1 MSPISHTITSETL
14 EWKGVILPVADVVV
28 THEFSPLPK
37 DVSPGKRTPL
47 TVTCTARKQ
56 ASPTYV
62 LQTPFEGGVPY
73 QGDEVTLT
81 LFKRYGDEGSTRVH
95 PLRLVVDEIE
105 YDGDNLSLRLIQRV
119 DAFSTTISISPC
131 PPHHTRY
138 LSVRNDRDT
147 KEQIGD
153 EGETRSVNPSLRWP
167 LYYALRAGGYSVT
180 PPPLPTIELDLP
192 LQGAYT
198 TNTWDNPYYSRN
210 ADRDAAILSDAK
222 AIDFFQNPGAA
233 GAANEEP
240 EGVNGIGFA
249 GELARS
255 RSNRD
260 GTESPSGA
268 TLNGVYF
275 MTEGIVQ
282 VAQAKAHR
290 SIWGQRYSRGNT
302 FTSFMIVR
310 GSDTV
315 ENPDNL
321 YQVKLC
327 TSARRGL
334 ALRWNQAGHFWVYSS
349 SYSQEWVGFSP
360 SSESVVKEFDI
371 DGWHGRR
378 EIPVVIEQIADQVT
392 IRIGTIHEV
401 QFNTPSITGR
411 YGATPTWVEV
421 WIHNPTKSA
430 AMGVTGVQVAGIPTE
445 EPYKSRFMEV
455 AKDYHRFTPKARI
468 FSNPILYSQGVLP
481 SVRAKPA
488 GEVLDDICSS
498 AGLTWWIRP
507 DGVAVVVPLEDLE
520 RSSYGSTYAIN
531 VSSDVKDINISTSA
545 VDAKSSIEVEYATV
559 AMCSFEEARW
569 VIYEGGGYADRNKP
583 IEIMLT
589 ADEEVDWLEPDFT
602 VEEMSTQG
610 YRWLKSGV
618 GSFYGGGTEYQM
630 QWYDQKGVLQNGP
643 KASTAMDSTFTLD
656 KITPW
661 SVRMTT
667 KYTAQGHI
675 PNPGGGRFWNRVN
688 EGALQA
694 VPNQENRRWALNAG
708 APTQIE
714 AAIHGLPII
723 RARGQFKRA
732 KKTGTVSGPI
742 QNAGVLRVGS
752 WDWLMGS
759 SFARYAGNAI
769 GPWVLRPRLRIKSLV
784 IHYRPEVSIGD
795 TVNIYGTYG
804 SEMGLAF
811 DGTLTGIVYS
821 VTHSPSVG
829 ETSLGVMVKPSKP
842 QA

>member
-14 EWKGVILPVADVVV
+14 EWKGIILPVADVVV

-47 TVTCTARKQ
+47 TVTCTARKK

-62 LQTPFEGGVPY
+62 MQTPFEGGLPE
-73 QGDEVTLT
+73 QGDAVTLT
-81 LFKRYGDEGSTRVH
+81 LFKRYGDEGSTH
-95 PLRLVVDEIE
+95 EYPLNLVVDEIE
-105 YDGDNLSLRLIQRV
+105 YDGDNLSLRLVQRI
-119 DAFSTTISISPC
+119 DSFSIPISISPC

-138 LSVRNDRDT
+138 WAVRSDRST

-153 EGETRSVNPSLRWP
+153 AGETRSVNPSLRWP
-167 LYYALRAGGYSVT
+167 LYWALRAGGYSVT

-192 LQGAYT
+192 LQGSFT
-198 TNTWDNPYYSRN
+198 TNTWDNPYYSQD

-222 AIDFFQNPGAA
+222 AIDFFQNPGGV
-233 GAANEEP
+233 GAASEEP
-240 EGVNGIGFA
+240 EGVNGIGFS

-255 RSNRD
+255 RSNKD
-260 GTESPSGA
+260 GTGSPSA
-268 TLNGVYF
+268 ASSNGVWF
-275 MTEGIVQ
+275 MIEGIVQ
-282 VAQAKAHR
+282 ATQAKARRDTGNWRFHR
-290 SIWGQRYSRGNT
+290 GHT

-310 GSDTV
+310 SEDV
-315 ENPDNL
+315 LRNPENL
-321 YQVKLC
+321 YQVKFC
-327 TSARRGL
+327 TSSRRGL

-349 SYSQEWVGFSP
+349 SYAQEWVGFSP

-371 DGWHGRR
+371 DGWRGQR
-378 EIPVVIEQIADQVT
+378 EIPVVIEQIADQVI
-392 IRIGTIHEV
+392 IRVGTIHEV
-401 QFNTPSITGR
+401 KFNTPSITGS

-421 WIHNPTKSA
+421 WIHNPSGYA
-430 AMGVTGVQVAGIPTE
+430 SMGVTGVQVASIPVN

-468 FSNPILYSQGVLP
+468 LANPILHTQGVLP

-520 RSSYGSTYAIN
+520 RSSYGSSYAIN
-531 VSSDVKDINISTSA
+531 VSSDVKDISISKSA
-545 VDAKSSIEVEYATV
+545 VDAKSSLEIEYASV

-569 VIYEGGGYADRNKP
+569 VLYEGGGYADLNKP
-583 IEIMLT
+583 VEIMLT
-589 ADEEVDWLEPDFT
+589 ADEEIDWLEPDFT
-602 VEEMSTQG
+602 VENMATQG

-618 GSFYGGGTEYQM
+618 GSFYGGGSEHQM
-630 QWYDQKGVLQNGP
+630 HWYNPQGVMQDGP
-643 KASTAMDSTFTLD
+643 KTSTAIDSSFTLT

-661 SVRMTT
+661 SVKMTS
-667 KYTAQGHI
+667 KYLSGSYP

-688 EGALQA
+688 DGALQA
-694 VPNQENRRWALNAG
+694 VPNQENRRWALDAG
-708 APTQIE
+708 APQQID
-714 AAIHGLPII
+714 APIHGLPII
-723 RARGQFKRA
+723 RARGQLKRA
-732 KKTGTVSGPI
+732 KKTGTIAGSV
-742 QNAGVLRVGS
+742 QNAGVLQVGS

-759 SFARYAGNAI
+759 GFAKAAGYAIA
-769 GPWVLRPRLRIKSLV
+769 PWVLKPRLQIKSLV
-784 IHYRPEVSIGD
+784 IRYRPEVSIGD

-804 SEMGLAF
+804 SEMGRSF

-829 ETSLGVMVKPSKP
+829 ETSLGVMVKPQS
-842 QA
+842 

>member
-47 TVTCTARKQ
+47 TVTCTARKK

-62 LQTPFEGGVPY
+62 MQTPFEGGIPG
-73 QGDEVTLT
+73 QGDAVTLT
-81 LFKRYGDEGSTRVH
+81 LFKRYGDDGSTRVH
-95 PLRLVVDEIE
+95 KMELLVDEIE

-119 DAFSTTISISPC
+119 DSFSTPLSISPC

-138 LSVRNDRDT
+138 WATRSDRDS

-153 EGETRSVNPSLRWP
+153 AGETRSVNPSLRWP
-167 LYYALRAGGYSVT
+167 LFWALRAGGYSVT

-192 LQGAYT
+192 LQGAFT
-198 TNTWDNPYYSRN
+198 TNTWDNPYYSN
-210 ADRDAAILSDAK
+210 DADRDAAILSNAK
-222 AIDFFQNPGAA
+222 AIDFFQNPGAL
-233 GAANEEP
+233 GAASEEP
-240 EGVNGIGFA
+240 EGVNGIGFS

-255 RSNRD
+255 RSNKD
-260 GTESPSGA
+260 GTESPSSA
-268 TLNGVYF
+268 SFNGVWF

-282 VAQAKAHR
+282 VTQAKARRHTGN
-290 SIWGQRYSRGNT
+290 WPFYRGHT
-302 FTSFMIVR
+302 FTSFMIIR
-310 GSDTV
+310 SSDSV
-315 ENPDNL
+315 ENPDSL
-321 YQVKLC
+321 YQVKFC

-349 SYSQEWVGFSP
+349 SYAQEWPGFSP
-360 SSESVVKEFDI
+360 ATESVVKEFDI
-371 DGWHGRR
+371 DGWRGRR

-401 QFNTPSITGR
+401 NFNTPSITGR

-421 WIHNPTKSA
+421 WIHNPSKSA
-430 AMGVTGVQVAGIPTE
+430 AMGVTGVQVAGIPMN

-468 FSNPILYSQGVLP
+468 LANPILHTQGVLP

-520 RSSYGSTYAIN
+520 KSSYGSSYAIN
-531 VSSDVKDINISTSA
+531 VSSDVKDLSISKSA
-545 VDAKSSIEVEYATV
+545 VDAKSSLEIEYAAV

-569 VIYEGGGYADRNKP
+569 VLYEGGGYADRNKP
-583 IEIMLT
+583 VEVMLT
-589 ADEEVDWLEPDFT
+589 ADEELDWLEPDFT
-602 VEEMSTQG
+602 VENMATQG

-630 QWYDQKGVLQNGP
+630 HWYDPKGVLQDGP
-643 KASTAMDSTFTLD
+643 KTSTAMDSTFELTMVN
-656 KITPW
+656 PW
-661 SVRMTT
+661 NVKLTSR
-667 KYTAQGHI
+667 YTAQGHP
-675 PNPGGGRFWNRVN
+675 PNPGGGRFWQRVN

-694 VPNQENRRWALNAG
+694 VPNQENRRSELNAG
-708 APTQIE
+708 APQQID
-714 AAIHGLPII
+714 APIHGLPII
-723 RARGQFKRA
+723 RARGQLKRA
-732 KKTGTVSGPI
+732 KKTGTIAGPI
-742 QNAGVLRVGS
+742 QNGGVLQVGS

-759 SFARYAGNAI
+759 GFAQAAGRAI
-769 GPWVLRPRLRIKSLV
+769 APWVLKPRLQIKSLV
-784 IHYRPEVSIGD
+784 IRYRPEVSIGD

-804 SEMGLAF
+804 SEMGRAF
-811 DGTLTGIVYS
+811 NGTLSGIVYS

-829 ETSLGVMVKPSKP
+829 ETSLGVIVKPSKP

>member
-37 DVSPGKRTPL
+37 DVSPGKRSPL
-47 TVTCTARKQ
+47 TVTCTARKK

-62 LQTPFEGGVPY
+62 MQTPFEGGLPEH
-73 QGDEVTLT
+73 GDEVTMT
-81 LFKRYGDEGSTRVH
+81 LFKRYGDEGSTRAH
-95 PLRLVVDEIE
+95 PLRLVVDEVE
-105 YDGDNLSLRLIQRV
+105 YDGDNLSLRLIQRI
-119 DAFSTTISISPC
+119 DAFSAPISISPC

-138 LSVRNDRDT
+138 WAVRSDKFT

-192 LQGAYT
+192 LQGAFT
-198 TNTWDNPYYSRN
+198 TNTWDNPYYSQH
-210 ADRDAAILSDAK
+210 ADRDAAILSGAK
-222 AIDFFQNPGAA
+222 TIDFFQNPGGWAA
-233 GAANEEP
+233 ASDEP
-240 EGVNGIGFA
+240 EGVNGIGFS

-255 RSNRD
+255 RSNKD
-260 GTESPSGA
+260 KNGSPAAA
-268 TLNGVYF
+268 TLNGVWF

-282 VAQAKAHR
+282 VTQSKSR
-290 SIWGQRYSRGNT
+290 NDRGDRTYSRGNT

-315 ENPDNL
+315 ENPENL
-321 YQVKLC
+321 YQVKFC
-327 TSARRGL
+327 TSSRRGL

-349 SYSQEWVGFSP
+349 SYAQEWAGFSP
-360 SSESVVKEFDI
+360 ASESVVKEFDI
-371 DGWHGRR
+371 DGWRGRR
-378 EIPVVIEQIADQVT
+378 EIPVVIEQIADQVI
-392 IRIGTIHEV
+392 IRVGAIHEV
-401 QFNTPSITGR
+401 KFNTPSITGR

-421 WIHNPTKSA
+421 WIHNPAGSA
-430 AMGVTGVQVAGIPTE
+430 AMGVTGVQVAGIPMN

-455 AKDYHRFTPKARI
+455 AKDYHLFTPKARI
-468 FSNPILYSQGVLP
+468 FSNPILYTQGVLP

-520 RSSYGSTYAIN
+520 RSRYGSSYAIN
-531 VSSDVKDINISTSA
+531 VSSDVKDISFSKSA
-545 VDAKSSIEVEYATV
+545 VDAKSSLEVEYAAV
-559 AMCSFEEARW
+559 AMCSSEEARW
-569 VIYEGGGYADRNKP
+569 VLYEGGGYADINKP
-583 IEIMLT
+583 IEVMLT
-589 ADEEVDWLEPDFT
+589 ADEEIDWLEPDFT
-602 VEEMSTQG
+602 VENMAIQG

-630 QWYDQKGVLQNGP
+630 HWYDPKGVLQNGP
-643 KASTAMDSTFTLD
+643 KTSVAMDSEFTLT

-661 SVRMTT
+661 SVRMTS
-667 KYTAQGHI
+667 KYPRPGVLAD
-675 PNPGGGRFWNRVN
+675 PGGGRFWKRVN
-688 EGALQA
+688 DGVLQA
-694 VPNQENRRWALNAG
+694 VPNRENRNWALQAG
-708 APTQIE
+708 SSTQID
-714 AAIHGLPII
+714 ADIHGLPII
-723 RARGQFKRA
+723 RARGQLKRA
-732 KKTGTVSGPI
+732 KKTGTIAGSV
-742 QNAGVLRVGS
+742 QNAGVLQVGS
-752 WDWLMGS
+752 WDWLMGY
-759 SFARYAGNAI
+759 SFAKAAGYAIA
-769 GPWVLRPRLRIKSLV
+769 PWVLKPRLQIKSLV
-784 IHYRPEVSIGD
+784 IRYRPEVSIGD

-804 SEMGLAF
+804 SEIGRAF

-829 ETSLGVMVKPSKP
+829 ETSLGVMVKPQS
-842 QA
+842 

>member
-14 EWKGVILPVADVVV
+14 EWKGIILPIADVVV

-47 TVTCTARKQ
+47 TVTCTARKK
-56 ASPTYV
+56 ASPTYMM
-62 LQTPFEGGVPY
+62 QTPFEGGIPEH
-73 QGDEVTLT
+73 GDAVTMT
-81 LFKRYGDEGSTRVH
+81 LFKRYGDDGSTQSH
-95 PLRLVVDEIE
+95 QMNLVVDEIE

-119 DAFSTTISISPC
+119 DSFTIPISISPC

-138 LSVRNDRDT
+138 WAVRSDRPT

-153 EGETRSVNPSLRWP
+153 VGETRSVNPSLRWP

-198 TNTWDNPYYSRN
+198 PNTWDNPYYSQD
-210 ADRDAAILSDAK
+210 ADRDAAILSDVK
-222 AIDFFQNPGAA
+222 AIDFFQNPGWYGSASK
-233 GAANEEP
+233 EP
-240 EGVNGIGFA
+240 EGVSGIGFS

-255 RSNRD
+255 RSNKD
-260 GTESPSGA
+260 GASSPSAA
-268 TLNGVYF
+268 TFNGVWF
-275 MTEGIVQ
+275 MTEGIAQ
-282 VAQAKAHR
+282 VTQAKGR
-290 SIWGQRYSRGNT
+290 RDTEGKPYRRGHT
-302 FTSFMIVR
+302 FTSFMIIRSEDAVK
-310 GSDTV
+310 
-315 ENPDNL
+315 NPENL
-321 YQVKLC
+321 YQVKFC

-334 ALRWNQAGHFWVYSS
+334 ALRWNQDGHFWVYRS
-349 SYSQEWVGFSP
+349 SYAQEWVGFSP

-371 DGWHGRR
+371 DGWRGRR
-378 EIPVVIEQIADQVT
+378 EIPVVIEQIADQVI
-392 IRIGTIHEV
+392 IRVGTIHEV
-401 QFNTPSITGR
+401 KFNTPSVTAS
-411 YGATPTWVEV
+411 YGSTPTWVEV
-421 WIHNPTKSA
+421 WIHNPPGSA
-430 AMGVTGVQVAGIPTE
+430 AMGVTGVQVAGIPLD

-468 FSNPILYSQGVLP
+468 FSNPILYTQGVLP

-531 VSSDVKDINISTSA
+531 VSSDVKDISISKSA
-545 VDAKSSIEVEYATV
+545 VDAKSSLEVEYAAV

-569 VIYEGGGYADRNKP
+569 VLYEGGGYADIGKP
-583 IEIMLT
+583 IEVMLT
-589 ADEEVDWLEPDFT
+589 ADEEIDWLEPDFT
-602 VEEMSTQG
+602 VEDMATQG

-630 QWYDQKGVLQNGP
+630 HWHNPQGVLQDGP
-643 KASTAMDSTFTLD
+643 KTSVAMDSEFELT

-661 SVRMTT
+661 SVRLTS
-667 KYTAQGHI
+667 KYTTPGRL
-675 PNPGGGRFWNRVN
+675 PDPGGGRFWQRVN

-694 VPNQENRRWALNAG
+694 VPNQEYRPREIRVG
-708 APTQIE
+708 TPTHIE
-714 AAIHGLPII
+714 ADIHGLPII
-723 RARGQFKRA
+723 RARGQLKRS
-732 KKTGTVSGPI
+732 KKTGTIAGSV
-742 QNAGVLRVGS
+742 QNAGVLQVGS

-759 SFARYAGNAI
+759 SFAKAAGYAIA
-769 GPWVLRPRLRIKSLV
+769 PWVLKPRLQIKSLV
-784 IHYRPEVSIGD
+784 IRYRPEVSIGD

-804 SEMGLAF
+804 SEMGRAF
-811 DGTLTGIVYS
+811 NGTLTGIVYS

-829 ETSLGVMVKPSKP
+829 ETSLGVMVKPQK
-842 QA
+842 

>member
-14 EWKGVILPVADVVV
+14 EWKGTILPIADVVV

-47 TVTCTARKQ
+47 TVTCTARKK
-56 ASPTYV
+56 ASPIYV
-62 LQTPFEGGVPY
+62 MQTPFEGGMPD

-81 LFKRYGDEGSTRVH
+81 LFKRYGDEGSTRAH

-119 DAFSTTISISPC
+119 DAFSTPISISPC

-138 LSVRNDRDT
+138 WAARSDRFT

-153 EGETRSVNPSLRWP
+153 AGETRSVNPSLRWP

-192 LQGAYT
+192 LQGAFT
-198 TNTWDNPYYSRN
+198 SNTWDNPYYSQN
-210 ADRDAAILSDAK
+210 HDRDAAILSNAK
-222 AIDFFQNPGAA
+222 TIDFFRNPGGW
-233 GAANEEP
+233 GAASDAQ
-240 EGVNGIGFA
+240 EGVSGIGFA

-255 RSNRD
+255 RSNKD
-260 GTESPSGA
+260 GTGSPSAA
-268 TLNGVYF
+268 TFNGVWF

-282 VAQAKAHR
+282 VTQSKSR
-290 SIWGQRYSRGNT
+290 NDIGDRTYSRGHT

-310 GSDTV
+310 SEDTV
-315 ENPDNL
+315 RNPENL
-321 YQVKLC
+321 YQVKFC
-327 TSARRGL
+327 TSSRRGL

-349 SYSQEWVGFSP
+349 SYAQEWVGFSP
-360 SSESVVKEFDI
+360 ASESVVKEFDI
-371 DGWHGRR
+371 DGWRGQR
-378 EIPVVIEQIADQVT
+378 EIPVVIEQIADQVI

-401 QFNTPSITGR
+401 KFNTPSITGR
-411 YGATPTWVEV
+411 YGSTPTWVEV
-421 WIHNPTKSA
+421 WIHNPSGYA
-430 AMGVTGVQVAGIPTE
+430 SMGVTGVQVAGIPMA

-468 FSNPILYSQGVLP
+468 FSNPILYTQGVLP

-498 AGLTWWIRP
+498 AGLTWWVRP

-520 RSSYGSTYAIN
+520 RSSYGSSYAIN
-531 VSSDVKDINISTSA
+531 VSSDVKDISISKSA
-545 VDAKSSIEVEYATV
+545 VGAKSSLEVEYAAV

-569 VIYEGGGYADRNKP
+569 VLYEGGGFADLNKP
-583 IEIMLT
+583 VEIMLT
-589 ADEEVDWLEPDFT
+589 ADEEIDWLEPDFT
-602 VEEMSTQG
+602 VENMATEG

-630 QWYDQKGVLQNGP
+630 QWYNPQGVLQKGP
-643 KASTAMDSTFTLD
+643 KTSVAMESTFTLD

-661 SVRMTT
+661 SVRLTS
-667 KYTAQGHI
+667 KYTVPGRL
-675 PNPGGGRFWNRVN
+675 PDPGGGRFWQRVN

-694 VPNQENRRWALNAG
+694 VPNQEYRNWALRAG
-708 APTQIE
+708 SPTQIG
-714 AAIHGLPII
+714 ADIHGLPII
-723 RARGQFKRA
+723 RARGQIKRA
-732 KKTGTVSGPI
+732 KKTGTISGPV
-742 QNAGVLRVGS
+742 QNAGTLQVGS

-759 SFARYAGNAI
+759 GFAEAAGNAI
-769 GPWVLRPRLRIKSLV
+769 APWVLKPRLQIKSLV
-784 IHYRPEVSIGD
+784 IRYRPEVSIGN

-804 SEMGLAF
+804 SEMGRTF

-829 ETSLGVMVKPSKP
+829 ETSLGVMVKPPKS

>member
-14 EWKGVILPVADVVV
+14 EWKGTILPVADVVV

-47 TVTCTARKQ
+47 TVTCTARKK

-62 LQTPFEGGVPY
+62 MQTPFEGGLPE
-73 QGDEVTLT
+73 QGDAVTLT
-81 LFKRYGDEGSTRVH
+81 LFKRYGDEGSTREH
-95 PLRLVVDEIE
+95 PLNLVVDEIE
-105 YDGDNLSLRLIQRV
+105 YDGDNLSLRLVQRI
-119 DAFSTTISISPC
+119 DSFSIPISISPC

-138 LSVRNDRDT
+138 WAVRSDRST

-153 EGETRSVNPSLRWP
+153 AGETRSVNPSLRWP

-192 LQGAYT
+192 LQGAFT
-198 TNTWDNPYYSRN
+198 TNTWDNPYYSQD
-210 ADRDAAILSDAK
+210 ADRDAAILSDDK
-222 AIDFFQNPGAA
+222 AIDFFQNPGGV
-233 GAANEEP
+233 GAASEEP
-240 EGVNGIGFA
+240 EGVNGIGFS

-255 RSNRD
+255 RSNKD
-260 GTESPSGA
+260 GTGSPSA
-268 TLNGVYF
+268 ASSNGVWF
-275 MTEGIVQ
+275 MVEGIVQ
-282 VAQAKAHR
+282 ATQAKARRDTGNWRFHR
-290 SIWGQRYSRGNT
+290 GHT

-310 GSDTV
+310 SEDV
-315 ENPDNL
+315 LRNPENL
-321 YQVKLC
+321 YQVKFC
-327 TSARRGL
+327 TSSRRGL

-349 SYSQEWVGFSP
+349 SYAQEWAGFSP

-371 DGWHGRR
+371 DGWRGQR
-378 EIPVVIEQIADQVT
+378 EIPVVIEQIADQVI

-401 QFNTPSITGR
+401 KFNTPSITGS

-421 WIHNPTKSA
+421 WIHNPSGYA
-430 AMGVTGVQVAGIPTE
+430 SMGVTGVQVASIPVN

-468 FSNPILYSQGVLP
+468 FANPILHTQGVLP

-520 RSSYGSTYAIN
+520 RSSYGSSYAIN
-531 VSSDVKDINISTSA
+531 VSSDVKDISISKSA
-545 VDAKSSIEVEYATV
+545 VDAKSSLEIEYASV

-569 VIYEGGGYADRNKP
+569 VLYEGGGYADLNKP
-583 IEIMLT
+583 VEIMLT
-589 ADEEVDWLEPDFT
+589 ADEEIDWLEPDFT
-602 VEEMSTQG
+602 VENMATQG

-618 GSFYGGGTEYQM
+618 GSFYGGGSEHQM
-630 QWYDQKGVLQNGP
+630 HWYNPQGVMQDGP
-643 KASTAMDSTFTLD
+643 KTSTAIDSSFTLT
-656 KITPW
+656 KIAPW
-661 SVRMTT
+661 SVKMTS
-667 KYTAQGHI
+667 KYLGGSYP

-688 EGALQA
+688 DGALQA
-694 VPNQENRRWALNAG
+694 VPNQENRRWALDAG
-708 APTQIE
+708 APQQID
-714 AAIHGLPII
+714 APIHGLPII
-723 RARGQFKRA
+723 RARGQLKRA
-732 KKTGTVSGPI
+732 KKTGTIAGSV
-742 QNAGVLRVGS
+742 QNAGVLKVGS

-759 SFARYAGNAI
+759 GFAKAAGYAIA
-769 GPWVLRPRLRIKSLV
+769 PWVLKPRLQIKSLV
-784 IHYRPEVSIGD
+784 IRYRPEVSIGD

-804 SEMGLAF
+804 SEMGRSF
-811 DGTLTGIVYS
+811 NGTLSGIVYS

-829 ETSLGVMVKPSKP
+829 ETSLGVIVKPQS
-842 QA
+842 

>member
-14 EWKGVILPVADVVV
+14 EWKGIILPVADVVV

-47 TVTCTARKQ
+47 TVTCTARKK

-62 LQTPFEGGVPY
+62 MQTPFEGGLPEH
-73 QGDEVTLT
+73 GDAVTMT
-81 LFKRYGDEGSTRVH
+81 LFKRYGDDGSTQSH
-95 PLRLVVDEIE
+95 PLHLVVDEIE

-119 DAFSTTISISPC
+119 DSFTVPISISPC

-138 LSVRNDRDT
+138 WAVRSDKST
-147 KEQIGD
+147 KEQVGD
-153 EGETRSVNPSLRWP
+153 VGETRSVNPSLRWP
-167 LYYALRAGGYSVT
+167 LYLALRAGGYSVT

-198 TNTWDNPYYSRN
+198 PNTWDNPYYSQD
-210 ADRDAAILSDAK
+210 ADRDAAILSDVK
-222 AIDFFQNPGAA
+222 AIDFFQNPGWY
-233 GAANEEP
+233 GSTSKES
-240 EGVNGIGFA
+240 EGVSGIGFS

-255 RSNRD
+255 RSNKD
-260 GTESPSGA
+260 GAGSPSA
-268 TLNGVYF
+268 ASSNGVWF

-282 VAQAKAHR
+282 VTQAKVR
-290 SIWGQRYSRGNT
+290 RDTEGKPYRRGHT

-310 GSDTV
+310 SEDAV
-315 ENPDNL
+315 KNPENL
-321 YQVKLC
+321 YQVKFC

-334 ALRWNQAGHFWVYSS
+334 ALRWNQAGHFWVYRS
-349 SYSQEWVGFSP
+349 SYTQEWVGFSP

-371 DGWHGRR
+371 DGWRGRR
-378 EIPVVIEQIADQVT
+378 EIPVVIEQIADQVI
-392 IRIGTIHEV
+392 IRVGAIHEV
-401 QFNTPSITGR
+401 KFNTPSVTAS
-411 YGATPTWVEV
+411 YGSTPTWVEV
-421 WIHNPTKSA
+421 WIHNPSGSS
-430 AMGVTGVQVAGIPTE
+430 AMGVTGVQVAGIPLD

-455 AKDYHRFTPKARI
+455 AQDYHLFTPKARI
-468 FSNPILYSQGVLP
+468 FSNPILYTQGVLP

-520 RSSYGSTYAIN
+520 SSSYGSTYAIN
-531 VSSDVKDINISTSA
+531 VSSDVKDISISKSA
-545 VDAKSSIEVEYATV
+545 VDAKSSLEIEYAAV

-569 VIYEGGGYADRNKP
+569 VLYEGGGYADIGKP
-583 IEIMLT
+583 IEVMLT
-589 ADEEVDWLEPDFT
+589 ADEELDWLEPDFT
-602 VEEMSTQG
+602 VEDMATQG

-630 QWYDQKGVLQNGP
+630 HWHNPQGVLQDGP
-643 KASTAMDSTFTLD
+643 KTSVAMDSEFELT

-661 SVRMTT
+661 SVRLTS
-667 KYTAQGHI
+667 KYTTPGRL
-675 PNPGGGRFWNRVN
+675 PDPGGGRFWQRVN

-694 VPNQENRRWALNAG
+694 VPNQEYRPREIRVG
-708 APTQIE
+708 TPTHIE
-714 AAIHGLPII
+714 ADIHGLPII
-723 RARGQFKRA
+723 RARGQLKRA
-732 KKTGTVSGPI
+732 KKTGTIAGSV
-742 QNAGVLRVGS
+742 QNAGVLQVGS

-759 SFARYAGNAI
+759 SYAKTVGRAI
-769 GPWVLRPRLRIKSLV
+769 APWVLKPRLQIKSLV
-784 IHYRPEVSIGD
+784 IRYRPEVSIGD

-804 SEMGLAF
+804 SEMGRAF
-811 DGTLTGIVYS
+811 NGTLTGIVYS

-829 ETSLGVMVKPSKP
+829 ETSLGVMVKP
-842 QA
+842 QE

>member
-47 TVTCTARKQ
+47 TVTCTARKK

-62 LQTPFEGGVPY
+62 MQTPFEGGIPN
-73 QGDEVTLT
+73 QGDAVTLT
-81 LFKRYGDEGSTRVH
+81 LFKRYGDEGSTH
-95 PLRLVVDEIE
+95 EHKMELVVDEVE

-119 DAFSTTISISPC
+119 DSFSIPISISPC

-138 LSVRNDRDT
+138 WATRSDRTT

-153 EGETRSVNPSLRWP
+153 VGETRSVNPSLRWP

-180 PPPLPTIELDLP
+180 PPPLPTIQLDLP

-198 TNTWDNPYYSRN
+198 TNTWDNPYYSQD
-210 ADRDAAILSDAK
+210 ADRDAAILSNAK
-222 AIDFFQNPGAA
+222 AIDFFQNPGGV
-233 GAANEEP
+233 GAASEEQ

-255 RSNRD
+255 RSNKD
-260 GTESPSGA
+260 GTGSPSA
-268 TLNGVYF
+268 ASSNGVWF
-275 MTEGIVQ
+275 MIEGLVQ
-282 VAQAKAHR
+282 VTQAKAR
-290 SIWGQRYSRGNT
+290 RDTGNWPFRRGHT

-310 GSDTV
+310 SEDTV
-315 ENPDNL
+315 RNPENL
-321 YQVKLC
+321 YQVKFC

-349 SYSQEWVGFSP
+349 SYAQEWPGFSP
-360 SSESVVKEFDI
+360 ATESVVKEFDI
-371 DGWHGRR
+371 DGWRGQR
-378 EIPVVIEQIADQVT
+378 EIPVVIEQIADQV
-392 IRIGTIHEV
+392 IVRVGSIHEV
-401 QFNTPSITGR
+401 KFNTPPVTGS

-421 WIHNPTKSA
+421 WIHNPSGYA
-430 AMGVTGVQVAGIPTE
+430 SMGVTGVQVAGIPME

-468 FSNPILYSQGVLP
+468 LANPILHTQGVLP

-520 RSSYGSTYAIN
+520 KSSYGSSYAIN
-531 VSSDVKDINISTSA
+531 VSSDVKDISISKSA
-545 VDAKSSIEVEYATV
+545 VDAKSSLEVEYAAV

-569 VIYEGGGYADRNKP
+569 VLYEGGGYADLNKP
-583 IEIMLT
+583 VEIMLT
-589 ADEEVDWLEPDFT
+589 ADEELDWLEPDFT
-602 VEEMSTQG
+602 VENMATQG

-618 GSFYGGGTEYQM
+618 GSFYGGGTEHQM
-630 QWYDQKGVLQNGP
+630 HWYNPQGVLQDGP
-643 KASTAMDSTFTLD
+643 KTSVAMDSEFTLT
-656 KITPW
+656 KIAPW
-661 SVRMTT
+661 SVKMIS
-667 KYTAQGHI
+667 KYTAPGRL
-675 PNPGGGRFWNRVN
+675 PDPGGGRFWQRVN

-694 VPNQENRRWALNAG
+694 VPNQENRNWALRAG
-708 APTQIE
+708 SPTQID
-714 AAIHGLPII
+714 APIHGLPII
-723 RARGQFKRA
+723 RARGQLKRA
-732 KKTGTVSGPI
+732 KKTGTITGPI
-742 QNAGVLRVGS
+742 QNGGVLQAGS

-759 SFARYAGNAI
+759 GFARAAGNAI
-769 GPWVLRPRLRIKSLV
+769 APWVLKPRLQIKSLV
-784 IHYRPEVSIGD
+784 IRYRPEVSIGD

-804 SEMGLAF
+804 SEMGRAF
-811 DGTLTGIVYS
+811 NGTLSGIVYS

-829 ETSLGVMVKPSKP
+829 ETSLGVIVKP
-842 QA
+842 QT

>member
-14 EWKGVILPVADVVV
+14 EWKGTILPIADVVV

-37 DVSPGKRTPL
+37 GVSPGKRTPL
-47 TVTCTARKQ
+47 TVTCTARKK

-62 LQTPFEGGVPY
+62 MQTPFEGGVPDR
-73 QGDEVTLT
+73 GDEVTLT
-81 LFKRYGDEGSTRVH
+81 LFKRYGDEGGTRAH

-119 DAFSTTISISPC
+119 DAFSTQISISPC

-138 LSVRNDRDT
+138 WAVRSDRFT

-153 EGETRSVNPSLRWP
+153 AGETRSVNPSLRWP

-198 TNTWDNPYYSRN
+198 TNTWDNPYYSQN
-210 ADRDAAILSDAK
+210 HDRDAAILSNAK
-222 AIDFFQNPGAA
+222 TIDFFRNPGGW
-233 GAANEEP
+233 GAASDAQ
-240 EGVNGIGFA
+240 EGVGGIGFA

-255 RSNRD
+255 RSNKD
-260 GTESPSGA
+260 GTGSPSA
-268 TLNGVYF
+268 ASSNGVWF

-282 VAQAKAHR
+282 VTQSKSR
-290 SIWGQRYSRGNT
+290 KDIGDRTYSRGHT

-310 GSDTV
+310 SEDTV
-315 ENPDNL
+315 RNPENL
-321 YQVKLC
+321 YQVKFC
-327 TSARRGL
+327 TSSRRGL

-349 SYSQEWVGFSP
+349 SYAQEWVGFSP
-360 SSESVVKEFDI
+360 ASESVVKEFDI
-371 DGWHGRR
+371 DGWRGQR
-378 EIPVVIEQIADQVT
+378 EIPVVIEQIADQVI

-401 QFNTPSITGR
+401 KFNTPSITGS

-421 WIHNPTKSA
+421 WIHNPSGYA
-430 AMGVTGVQVAGIPTE
+430 SMGVTGVQVAGIPMA

-468 FSNPILYSQGVLP
+468 VTNPILYTQGVLP

-498 AGLTWWIRP
+498 AGLTWWVRP

-520 RSSYGSTYAIN
+520 RSSYGSSYAIN
-531 VSSDVKDINISTSA
+531 VSSDVKDISISKSA
-545 VDAKSSIEVEYATV
+545 VDAKSSLEVEYAAV

-569 VIYEGGGYADRNKP
+569 VLYEGGGFADLNKP
-583 IEIMLT
+583 VEIMLT
-589 ADEEVDWLEPDFT
+589 ADEGIDWLEPDFT
-602 VEEMSTQG
+602 VENMATEG
-610 YRWLKSGV
+610 YRWLKGGV

-630 QWYDQKGVLQNGP
+630 QWYNPQGVLQKGP
-643 KASTAMDSTFTLD
+643 KTSVAMESTFTID
-656 KITPW
+656 KISPW
-661 SVRMTT
+661 SVRLTS
-667 KYTAQGHI
+667 KYTVPGRL
-675 PNPGGGRFWNRVN
+675 PDPGGGRFWQRVN

-694 VPNQENRRWALNAG
+694 VPNQEYRNWALRAG
-708 APTQIE
+708 SPTQIG
-714 AAIHGLPII
+714 ADIHGLPII
-723 RARGQFKRA
+723 RARGQIKRA
-732 KKTGTVSGPI
+732 KKTGTISGPV
-742 QNAGVLRVGS
+742 QDAGTLQVGS

-759 SFARYAGNAI
+759 GFAEAAGNAI
-769 GPWVLRPRLRIKSLV
+769 GPWVLQPRLQIKSLV
-784 IHYRPEVSIGD
+784 IRYRPEVSIGD

-804 SEMGLAF
+804 SEMGRAF

-829 ETSLGVMVKPSKP
+829 ETSLGVMVKPPKS

>member
-14 EWKGVILPVADVVV
+14 EWKGTILPIADVVV

-47 TVTCTARKQ
+47 TVTCTARKK

-62 LQTPFEGGVPY
+62 MQTPFEGGVPD

-81 LFKRYGDEGSTRVH
+81 LFKRYGDEGSTQSH
-95 PLRLVVDEIE
+95 QMNLVVDEIE
-105 YDGDNLSLRLIQRV
+105 FDGDNLSLRLIQRI
-119 DAFSTTISISPC
+119 DSFTIPISISPC

-138 LSVRNDRDT
+138 WAVRSDRFT

-153 EGETRSVNPSLRWP
+153 AGETRSVNPSLRWP

-180 PPPLPTIELDLP
+180 PPPLPTIQLDLP
-192 LQGAYT
+192 LQGAFT
-198 TNTWDNPYYSRN
+198 TNTWDNPYYSQD
-210 ADRDAAILSDAK
+210 ADRDAAILSNAK
-222 AIDFFQNPGAA
+222 AIDFFQNPGGW
-233 GAANEEP
+233 GAASSES
-240 EGVNGIGFA
+240 EGVSGIGFS

-255 RSNRD
+255 RSNKD
-260 GTESPSGA
+260 GTGSPSAA
-268 TLNGVYF
+268 TFNGVWF

-282 VAQAKAHR
+282 VTQAKPR
-290 SIWGQRYSRGNT
+290 NDIGDRTYSQGHT

-310 GSDTV
+310 SADAV
-315 ENPDNL
+315 KDPDNL
-321 YQVKLC
+321 YQIKFC
-327 TSARRGL
+327 TSSRRGL

-349 SYSQEWVGFSP
+349 AYPQEWAGFSP

-371 DGWHGRR
+371 DGWRGKR
-378 EIPVVIEQIADQVT
+378 EIPIVIEQIADQVI
-392 IRIGTIHEV
+392 IRVGTIHEV
-401 QFNTPSITGR
+401 KFNTPSITGR
-411 YGATPTWVEV
+411 YGSTPTWVEV
-421 WIHNPTKSA
+421 WIHNPSGSA
-430 AMGVTGVQVAGIPTE
+430 AMGVTGVQVAGIPMN
-445 EPYKSRFMEV
+445 EPYRSRFMEV

-468 FSNPILYSQGVLP
+468 FSNPILYTQGVLP

-498 AGLTWWIRP
+498 TGLTWWIRP

-531 VSSDVKDINISTSA
+531 VSSDVKDISISKSA
-545 VDAKSSIEVEYATV
+545 VDAKSSLEIEYAAV

-569 VIYEGGGYADRNKP
+569 VLYEGGGYADIGKP
-583 IEIMLT
+583 IEVMLT
-589 ADEEVDWLEPDFT
+589 ADEELDWLEPDFT
-602 VEEMSTQG
+602 VVDMATQG

-630 QWYDQKGVLQNGP
+630 HWHNPQGVLQDGP
-643 KASTAMDSTFTLD
+643 KTSVAMDSEFELT

-661 SVRMTT
+661 SVRLTS
-667 KYTAQGHI
+667 KYTTPGRL
-675 PNPGGGRFWNRVN
+675 PDPGGGRFWQRVN
-688 EGALQA
+688 DGALQA
-694 VPNQENRRWALNAG
+694 VPNQEYRPREIRVG
-708 APTQIE
+708 TPTHIE
-714 AAIHGLPII
+714 AGIHGLPII
-723 RARGQFKRA
+723 RARGQLKRA
-732 KKTGTVSGPI
+732 KKTGTITGSV
-742 QNAGVLRVGS
+742 QNAGILQVGS

-759 SFARYAGNAI
+759 GFARAAGYAIA
-769 GPWVLRPRLRIKSLV
+769 PWVLKPRLQIKSLV
-784 IHYRPEVSIGD
+784 IRYRPEVSIGD

-804 SEMGLAF
+804 SEMGRTF

-829 ETSLGVMVKPSKP
+829 ETSLGVMVKPPKP
-842 QA
+842 

>member
-14 EWKGVILPVADVVV
+14 EWKGIILPVADVVV

-47 TVTCTARKQ
+47 TVTCTARKK

-62 LQTPFEGGVPY
+62 MQTPFEGGLPEH
-73 QGDEVTLT
+73 GDAVTMT
-81 LFKRYGDEGSTRVH
+81 LFKRYGDDGSTQSH
-95 PLRLVVDEIE
+95 PLHLVVDEIE

-119 DAFSTTISISPC
+119 DPFTIPISISPC

-138 LSVRNDRDT
+138 WAVRSDRFT
-147 KEQIGD
+147 KERIGD
-153 EGETRSVNPSLRWP
+153 AGETRSVNPSLRWP

-180 PPPLPTIELDLP
+180 PPPLPTIQLDLP
-192 LQGAYT
+192 LQGAFT
-198 TNTWDNPYYSRN
+198 TNTWDNPYYSQD
-210 ADRDAAILSDAK
+210 ADRDAAILSNAK
-222 AIDFFQNPGAA
+222 AIDFFQNPGGW
-233 GAANEEP
+233 GAASSES
-240 EGVNGIGFA
+240 EGVSGIGFS

-255 RSNRD
+255 RSNKD
-260 GTESPSGA
+260 GTGSPSA
-268 TLNGVYF
+268 ASFNGLWF

-282 VAQAKAHR
+282 VTQAKPR
-290 SIWGQRYSRGNT
+290 NDRGDRTYSQGHT

-310 GSDTV
+310 SADAV
-315 ENPDNL
+315 KDPDNL
-321 YQVKLC
+321 YQVKFC
-327 TSARRGL
+327 TSSRRGL

-349 SYSQEWVGFSP
+349 AYPQEWVGFSP

-371 DGWHGRR
+371 DGWRGKR
-378 EIPVVIEQIADQVT
+378 EIPVVIEQIADQVI
-392 IRIGTIHEV
+392 IRVGTIHEV
-401 QFNTPSITGR
+401 KFNTPSITGR
-411 YGATPTWVEV
+411 YGSTPTWVEV
-421 WIHNPTKSA
+421 WIHNPSGSA
-430 AMGVTGVQVAGIPTE
+430 AMGVTGVQVAGIPLN
-445 EPYKSRFMEV
+445 EPYRSRFMEV

-468 FSNPILYSQGVLP
+468 FSNPILYTQGVLP

-531 VSSDVKDINISTSA
+531 VSSDVKDISISKSA
-545 VDAKSSIEVEYATV
+545 VDAKSSLEIEYAAV

-569 VIYEGGGYADRNKP
+569 VLYEGGGYVDIGKP
-583 IEIMLT
+583 IEVMIT
-589 ADEEVDWLEPDFT
+589 ADEELDWLEPDFT
-602 VEEMSTQG
+602 VEDMATQG

-630 QWYDQKGVLQNGP
+630 HWHNPQGVLQDGP
-643 KASTAMDSTFTLD
+643 KTSVAMDSEFELT

-661 SVRMTT
+661 SVRLTS
-667 KYTAQGHI
+667 KYTTPGRL
-675 PNPGGGRFWNRVN
+675 PDPGGGRFWQRVN

-694 VPNQENRRWALNAG
+694 VPNQEYRPREIRVG
-708 APTQIE
+708 TPTHIE
-714 AAIHGLPII
+714 ADIHGLPII
-723 RARGQFKRA
+723 RARGQLKRA
-732 KKTGTVSGPI
+732 KKTGTITGSV
-742 QNAGVLRVGS
+742 QNAGVLQVGS

-759 SFARYAGNAI
+759 GFARAAGYAIA
-769 GPWVLRPRLRIKSLV
+769 PWVLKPRLQIKSLV
-784 IHYRPEVSIGD
+784 IRYRPEVSIGD

-804 SEMGLAF
+804 SEMGRAF

-821 VTHSPSVG
+821 VTHSPSAG
-829 ETSLGVMVKPSKP
+829 ETSLGVMVKP
-842 QA
+842 QE